1 MAAVLAL
8 VMVPLFASLGFFVGV
23 TGDEGSLRSGFAM
36 ATFAMLGVGML
47 FGLLK
52 FVRGLEP

>member
-8 VMVPLFASLGFFVGV
+8 VMVPLFASLGFLLGV
-23 TGDEGSLRSGFAM
+23 TGGEGSLRSGVAM
-36 ATFAMLGVGML
+36 VTFALLGFGML

-52 FVRGLEP
+52 FIRGMED